1 MTTGDGVNHNTDIVI
16 EQGGNTEDV
25 QSGGKLDVQSGAS
38 ETVEGEVEVESG
50 GVIELDTGAHL
61 EVNNVDVTQSLT
73 NNANPIT
80 DNQHFIGLENVL
92 KESTGT
98 WTMTR
103 NAQGDYG
110 LVKTAAA
117 NTCILGIDI
126 TDPIRTSANKGF
138 ELTSID
144 VIHQI
149 GTQSLTSQTLT
160 LQTVNYANNVPNIIT
175 AVTFANSGACST
187 ATQTNPYV
195 DNLAVSTPAY
205 NNLPCSKYVAEL
217 NVVAQAS
224 SAYTFYGLNLHFTKS
239 AA

>member
-1 MTTGDGVNHNTDIVI
+1 
-16 EQGGNTEDV
+16 
-25 QSGGKLDVQSGAS
+25 
-38 ETVEGEVEVESG
+38 
-50 GVIELDTGAHL
+50 
-61 EVNNVDVTQSLT
+61 VDVTSSLS
-73 NNANPIT
+73 NAVNPVT
-80 DNQHFIGLENVL
+80 DNQHFIGLENIL

-117 NTCILGIDI
+117 NTCILGVDI
-126 TDPIRTSANKGF
+126 TDAIRTNANKGF

-149 GTQSLTSQTLT
+149 GTLALTSQTLT
-160 LQTVNYANNVPNIIT
+160 LQTVNYANNVAN
-175 AVTFANSGACST
+175 AVTNVPVANSGACST
-187 ATQTNPYV
+187 ATQSNPYV

-205 NNLPCSKYVAEL
+205 NNLACSKYVAEL
-217 NVVAQAS
+217 SVVAQAS